1 LKLLLTQNLILH
13 KHVPLVT
20 SMKLVLDEEEIWILE
35 CIKEAHI
42 DCGFHIRDVI
52 KKAKSG
58 YGISRS
64 TVYEIVSYL
73 EFHGLVK
80 TNKSGSR
87 ELDQNVPYFIICPG
101 CGKEISGNES
111 VKENGRAICE
121 DCYLEEH
128 QKIKFADPMAVR
140 SMKLFRKQRGLVG
153 TEGLTQ
159 LQKEICDFILEE
171 GGVTPEKISKL
182 FGLSLQETMNQLA
195 ILRHCELV
203 KGRKLGDEIYI
214 VSFDS

>member
-1 LKLLLTQNLILH
+1 
-13 KHVPLVT
+13 
-20 SMKLVLDEEEIWILE
+20 MKLVLDEEETWIIE
-35 CIKEAHI
+35 CIRKAHT

-52 KKAKSG
+52 KKAKTE
-58 YGISRS
+58 YGLCRS

-80 TNKSGSR
+80 TNKSGNR
-87 ELDQNVPYFIICPG
+87 ELNPDVPYFVICPA
-101 CGKEISGNES
+101 CGKEIKENES
-111 VKENGRAICE
+111 VKENGRIICE

-140 SMKLFRKQRGLVG
+140 SMKLFRKQHGFKG
-153 TEGLTQ
+153 TEGLIEP
-159 LQKEICDFILEE
+159 QKEIYNFILEE

-182 FGLSLQETMNQLA
+182 FELTLQETMNQLA

-203 KGRKLGDEIYI
+203 KERKLGDEMYI
-214 VSFDS
+214 VPFDS